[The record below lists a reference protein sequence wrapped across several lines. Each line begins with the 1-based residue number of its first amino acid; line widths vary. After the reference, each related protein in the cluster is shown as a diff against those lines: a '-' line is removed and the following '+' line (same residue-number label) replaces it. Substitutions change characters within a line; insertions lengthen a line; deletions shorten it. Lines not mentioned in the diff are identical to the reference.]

1 MAEYKTPVSRKALK
15 AKIKA
20 AFVLW
25 LDEAIT
31 NDGEPDSMIYDNADD
46 AAARRYQDEIK
57 GDDSHTQAMAAA
69 RLAFYESI
77 QANIYECIIEP
88 RLGDLYE

>member
-31 NDGEPDSMIYDNADD
+31 NDDAPDTGMYDEADD
-46 AAARRYQDEIK
+46 AAARQYQDEIEEDK
-57 GDDSHTQAMAAA
+57 THTQAMAAA

-77 QANIYECIIEP
+77 QA
-88 RLGDLYE
+88 DLYDYIGTAFDDLNK

>member
-31 NDGEPDSMIYDNADD
+31 NDGEPDTGMYDEADD
-46 AAARRYQDEIK
+46 VAARRYQDEIEEDK
-57 GDDSHTQAMAAA
+57 THTQAMAAA

-77 QANIYECIIEP
+77 QADIYDYI
-88 RLGDLYE
+88 GSAFDDLNK

>member
-20 AFVLW
+20 AFVIW
-25 LDEAIT
+25 LDEAIA
-31 NDGEPDSMIYDNADD
+31 NDDEPDAGIYDDADD
-46 AAARRYQDEIK
+46 AAARQYQAEIE
-57 GDDSHTQAMAAA
+57 DDKTHTQAMAAA

-77 QANIYECIIEP
+77 QADIYDY
-88 RLGDLYE
+88 LGTAFDDLNK